1 MSIEEEVIKITA
13 EEIGR
18 KPNEI
23 KINSRFAEDLGF
35 DSLSQ
40 IELVMKFEEKY
51 GLKIEDKDGKILEE
65 LKPEENK
72 GEEVLERRRSPGGQ
86 IDRVLQRWIAE
97 DSLALGLGIGL
108 MVLV

>member
-18 KPNEI
+18 KPSEI
-23 KINSRFAEDLGF
+23 KITSRFAEDLGF

-51 GLKIEDKDGKILEE
+51 SLKIEDKDAQQMLTVRSAVDYISKHY
-65 LKPEENK
+65 KP
-72 GEEVLERRRSPGGQ
+72 
-86 IDRVLQRWIAE
+86 
-97 DSLALGLGIGL
+97 
-108 MVLV
+108 

>member
-51 GLKIEDKDGKILEE
+51 GLKIEDKDAQQMLTVGSAVDYISKHY
-65 LKPEENK
+65 KP
-72 GEEVLERRRSPGGQ
+72 
-86 IDRVLQRWIAE
+86 
-97 DSLALGLGIGL
+97 
-108 MVLV
+108 